1 MTITLRTSMLRI
13 GLLHIGLL
21 RIGLLSVS
29 LACTAC
35 SKPEPPKKEQPPKP
49 RAEQATELRDAIQ
62 RPIERAKAVEPAV
75 LDAAQKQQ
83 DAIDAQTGG

>member
-1 MTITLRTSMLRI
+1 MTITRRTSVLRI
-13 GLLHIGLL
+13 GLLHM
-21 RIGLLSVS
+21 GLLSVL

-49 RAEQATELRDAIQ
+49 RAGQATELRDAIQ
-62 RPIERAKAVEPAV
+62 RPIDRAKAVEPAV